1 VRHDKGSA
9 VTIGAYDGIHIGHR
23 RVIELVRRR
32 AADAGLRSVVVT
44 FDKNPAAVVNPAS
57 APPRL
62 TDIDLKMELLTN
74 TGIDQI
80 LLLEFNAERAKETA
94 EDFVT
99 GVLVDELATRIV
111 VVGEDFHFGNQRRGN
126 VDLLRT
132 MGAELGFSVAPVHL
146 VADEW
151 AHVVVS
157 STRIRA
163 LIATGELNEA
173 AALLGRPHEVR
184 GVVVASE
191 DAFEHR
197 MWPSVFIDIPAEI
210 LLPPPRQYSG
220 TVLAPSGKPV
230 DARIIVIE
238 RFADGTQ
245 QIELSSLN
253 VPWSPLPIARARGD
267 VVRVRFG

>member
-1 VRHDKGSA
+1 
-9 VTIGAYDGIHIGHR
+9 
-23 RVIELVRRR
+23 
-32 AADAGLRSVVVT
+32 
-44 FDKNPAAVVNPAS
+44 
-57 APPRL
+57 
-62 TDIDLKMELLTN
+62 M
-74 TGIDQI
+74 
-80 LLLEFNAERAKETA
+80 
-94 EDFVT
+94 T

-197 MWPSVFIDIPAEI
+197 MWPSVFIDIPAE
-210 LLPPPRQYSG
+210 
-220 TVLAPSGKPV
+220 
-230 DARIIVIE
+230 